1 MATDKQ
7 IEANRK
13 NSQLS
18 TGPQTPA
25 GLKTSSQNATKRGYT
40 GKSLI
45 LTDEEQEPYAAHVRA
60 YTANYGPIDGVEADL
75 LNAVH
80 HHQLHKAKGL
90 PWSPSEN
97 GFFRKHFSRSFRFNE
112 LQESIHLG

>member
-18 TGPQTPA
+18 TRPSESGQQR
-25 GLKTSSQNATKRGYT
+25 SSQNATKHGYT

-45 LTDEEQEPYAAHVRA
+45 LTD
-60 YTANYGPIDGVEADL
+60 
-75 LNAVH
+75 
-80 HHQLHKAKGL
+80 
-90 PWSPSEN
+90 
-97 GFFRKHFSRSFRFNE
+97 
-112 LQESIHLG
+112 